1 MSRICRHAVLFLQA
15 MLLSACVPGLASPSP
30 EAIIEAP
37 TEIPSPTAT
46 ITSPTEAPS
55 PTATIPSPTAAPAGE
70 SDPAASGSCWLVA
83 IDEIVVYQRPS
94 PDGAVFATL
103 PAGDQVI
110 AAEITEDGWIGFDP
124 GVAQAA
130 NVGPFR
136 LRWVQDKNGTF
147 TLEGT
152 CDDLPIVVG
161 PPAGVCFTMS
171 MFDIPVYA
179 GADPSAAVIATM
191 RAGDYAEVKGRN
203 ADNWMKVDLSVGSV
217 ELDVVG
223 WIEGEMVNFNGPCDD
238 PPIVSP

>member
-1 MSRICRHAVLFLQA
+1 MSRIRRHAVTFLHL
-15 MLLSACVPGLASPSP
+15 MLLSACVPGLGSPSP
-30 EAIIEAP
+30 EATIEAP

-46 ITSPTEAPS
+46 IPSPTETPS
-55 PTATIPSPTAAPAGE
+55 PTATLPAPTAAPAAE
-70 SDPAASGSCWLVA
+70 SDTAASGSCWLVA

-94 PDGAVFATL
+94 LDGAVFATL

-110 AAEITEDGWIGFDP
+110 VSGITEDGWIGFDP

-136 LRWVQDKNGTF
+136 LRWVQDENGAL
-147 TLEGT
+147 TLEGM

-179 GADPSAAVIATM
+179 GADPSTEVIATM
-191 RAGDYAEVKGRN
+191 RPGDYAEVKGRT
-203 ADNWMKVDLSVGSV
+203 ADNWIEVDLSVGSM
-217 ELDVVG
+217 ELDLVG
-223 WIEGEMVNFNGPCDD
+223 WIEGEAVNFNGPCDD
-238 PPIVSP
+238 LPIVAP